1 MLASQMMV
9 SPERN
14 GLCHFN
20 GIPQMAKNRY
30 TFSLTAAQV
39 SEALQALGALE
50 ATLSGL
56 IALDNTTR
64 RGLTKMG
71 KRSEGF
77 CRQALIGL
85 ELNPQI
91 VPPSL
96 DLATALSKLA
106 ALEQLYPI
114 FERLRRLA
122 QRGTDTQMAV
132 GSDVMDA
139 ALEGY
144 GLLKVS
150 GKRQGLDGLYRD
162 LSARWSKSRREPNPD
177 SEESA

>member
-1 MLASQMMV
+1 
-9 SPERN
+9 
-14 GLCHFN
+14 
-20 GIPQMAKNRY
+20 MAKNRY
-30 TFSLTAAQV
+30 AFSLTDSQV
-39 SEALQALGALE
+39 SAAAEALGALE
-50 ATLSGL
+50 TALSGL
-56 IALDNTTR
+56 IALDNATR

-71 KRSEGF
+71 QGSEVF
-77 CRQALIGL
+77 CRRALGGL

-96 DLATALSKLA
+96 DLTSAVSKLD
-106 ALEQLYPI
+106 ALDRLHPLV
-114 FERLRRLA
+114 ERLRRLA
-122 QRGTDTQMAV
+122 QRGADTQIAV

-162 LSARWSKSRREPNPD
+162 LAARWSKSKREPEASP
-177 SEESA
+177 A

>member
-1 MLASQMMV
+1 MERVM
-9 SPERN
+9 SPQRN
-14 GLCHFN
+14 T
-20 GIPQMAKNRY
+20 QMAKNRY
-30 TFSLTAAQV
+30 AFSLTAVQV
-39 SEALQALGALE
+39 SEALQALGVLE
-50 ATLSGL
+50 TTLSGL
-56 IALDNTTR
+56 IALDNATR

-71 KRSEGF
+71 RRSEGF

-91 VPPSL
+91 VPASL
-96 DLATALSKLA
+96 DLATALSKLGS
-106 ALEQLYPI
+106 LEQLYPI
-114 FERLRRLA
+114 VERLRRLA

-150 GKRQGLDGLYRD
+150 GRRQGLDGLHRD
-162 LSARWSKSRREPNPD
+162 LSARWAKSRREPDPGSD
-177 SEESA
+177 ESA